1 MSKELLMEIGLT
13 EKEAEVYLVLLEIGS
28 SPVNRIHEKTGI
40 QRRNI
45 YDLLNNLIKKG
56 IVTCITENKKTY
68 FQAKN
73 PEKLLGYIEE
83 QKQRLDQKKEK
94 LAGGMEQ
101 LKKKFASLKSEQEAE
116 IYRGIEG
123 VKTILL
129 DCLDT
134 KEVLFIGATGLVE
147 EKLPYFWP
155 QYNKKRIK
163 NKVMWKLLLN
173 YEARNKPIT
182 RSKFYNFKLLPKEL
196 SGPNVIYIY
205 GDKIANVLWVD
216 PPISFVITD
225 KRVAQSY
232 RGYFNFLW
240 SKIK

>member
-13 EKEAEVYLVLLEIGS
+13 EKEAEVYLTLLEIGS

-101 LKKKFASLKSEQEAE
+101 LEKKFASLKSEQEAE

-123 VKTILL
+123 
-129 DCLDT
+129 
-134 KEVLFIGATGLVE
+134 
-147 EKLPYFWP
+147 
-155 QYNKKRIK
+155 IK
-163 NKVMWKLLLN
+163 
-173 YEARNKPIT
+173 
-182 RSKFYNFKLLPKEL
+182 
-196 SGPNVIYIY
+196 
-205 GDKIANVLWVD
+205 
-216 PPISFVITD
+216 
-225 KRVAQSY
+225 
-232 RGYFNFLW
+232 
-240 SKIK
+240 